1 MFKNW
6 SNRDWF
12 WLISYLLFIIG
23 ILLANYYIEWETNL
37 SIIANATS
45 IALAVIAIFLS
56 LKQDSDNRV
65 ITDSIKDAIGELRR
79 ESVKSQDLDRL
90 FDMAGKRVESYS
102 IEETPTAEKEE
113 KNYSYDDLLTH
124 GEKIKRETIEAYKN
138 ELLSQIN
145 EKNNKNA
152 RYNIDKDWFKMLDE
166 STKINSS
173 YIWSKGNEEEYD
185 TLARIRKQYENR
197 EKKS

>member
-65 ITDSIKDAIGELRR
+65 ITDSIKDAIGEMRR

-90 FDMAGKRVESYS
+90 IDSVGKKVESYN
-102 IEETPTAEKEE
+102 IEESPTDDKGEQ
-113 KNYSYDDLLTH
+113 NYTYDDLLSH
-124 GEKIKRETIEAYKN
+124 GEKIKRETIETYKN
-138 ELLSQIN
+138 ELVNQIN
-145 EKNNKNA
+145 ENNKNI
-152 RYNIDKDWFKMLDE
+152 RFSPDKDWYKMMFGE
-166 STKINSS
+166 SIKSPS
-173 YIWSKGNEEEYD
+173 FVWSTSEEEEKEV
-185 TLARIRKQYENR
+185 LKKIKKHYEN
-197 EKKS
+197 KNKNS